1 MNKKRC
7 FASVA
12 SGSAPPWVEFF
23 AGARPP
29 AEPRR
34 RRVGERGSSVVEV
47 ILLTVP
53 LCLLSMVITSKMAAT
68 SSGLVRTQWQSS
80 LAAQQGAVT
89 VCGGS
94 AKLSAPWLG
103 QTATDTATQIHNQIT
118 SGGVVGGVISVPS
131 SVQAAT
137 TAQQT
142 AQSALSIR
150 TIGDFA
156 SLVARISNVGT
167 LVSGLG
173 VGLSG
178 LVTAIQT
185 NQNFPVDILT
195 QSGVAATNLATS
207 SATLAPPAY
216 YFKPLA
222 DQVMPDPS
230 NAQLASQASFV
241 CNEPLDGT
249 TGYGGSG
256 NKQSRLESIR
266 LQLLGWTFNEA
277 TRFY

>member
-12 SGSAPPWVEFF
+12 PGGEAPGIEFLPDAPPD
-23 AGARPP
+23 ASI
-29 AEPRR
+29 RR
-34 RRVGERGSSVVEV
+34 WSPKERGSSVVEV
-47 ILLTVP
+47 ILLSVP

-68 SSGLVRTQWQSS
+68 STGLVRTQWQSS

-89 VCGGS
+89 VCGGN
-94 AKLSAPWLG
+94 AKLSAPWLS
-103 QTATDTATQIHNQIT
+103 QSATDTTTQIHNQLT
-118 SGGVVGGVISVPS
+118 STGVVGGVISVPS
-131 SVQAAT
+131 SVQDAT
-137 TAQQT
+137 TAEQT
-142 AQSALSIR
+142 AQNDLSTR
-150 TIGDFA
+150 TVGDYA
-156 SLVARISNVGT
+156 SLLARISNVGT
-167 LVSGLG
+167 LISGLG

-207 SATLAPPAY
+207 TATMAPPAY

-222 DQVMPDPS
+222 DKVMPDTG
-230 NAQLASQASFV
+230 NAQLVTQACFI

-256 NKQSRLESIR
+256 NKQSRLDSIR

-277 TRFY
+277 ERFY

>member
-23 AGARPP
+23 AGGRPP
-29 AEPRR
+29 DEPRR
-34 RRVGERGSSVVEV
+34 RRAGERGSSVVEV
-47 ILLTVP
+47 ILFTVP

-94 AKLSAPWLG
+94 AKLSAPWLS
-103 QTATDTATQIHNQIT
+103 QTATDTATQIHNQLT

-131 SVQAAT
+131 SVQTAT

-142 AQSALSIR
+142 AQSELSTR
-150 TIGDFA
+150 TVGDIA
-156 SLVARISNVGT
+156 SLLARISNVGT

-207 SATLAPPAY
+207 SATMAPPAY

-241 CNEPLDGT
+241 CNEPPDGT

>member
-29 AEPRR
+29 EEPRR
-34 RRVGERGSSVVEV
+34 RRAGERGSSVVEV
-47 ILLTVP
+47 ILFTVP

-94 AKLSAPWLG
+94 AKLSAPWLS

-131 SVQAAT
+131 SVQTAT
-137 TAQQT
+137 SAQQT
-142 AQSALSIR
+142 AQSELSTR
-150 TIGDFA
+150 TVGDFA
-156 SLVARISNVGT
+156 SLLARISNVGT

-207 SATLAPPAY
+207 SATMAPPAY

-256 NKQSRLESIR
+256 NKQSRLDSIR

>member
-1 MNKKRC
+1 MIKKRLL
-7 FASVA
+7 SGVA
-12 SGSAPPWVEFF
+12 RGSDAPWIEFF
-23 AGARPP
+23 AEAEFAEQPLRRQAR
-29 AEPRR
+29 
-34 RRVGERGSSVVEV
+34 ERGSSVVEV

-68 SSGLVRTQWQSS
+68 STGLVRTQWQSS
-80 LAAQQGAVT
+80 LSAQRGAVT
-89 VCGGS
+89 VCGS
-94 AKLSAPWLG
+94 NTKLSAPWLS

-118 SGGVVGGVISVPS
+118 TSGVVGGAIGVPS
-131 SVQAAT
+131 SVQDAT
-137 TAQQT
+137 TAEQT
-142 AQSALSIR
+142 AQNELSTR
-150 TIGDFA
+150 TVGDYA
-156 SLVARISNVGT
+156 SLLARISNVGT
-167 LVSGLG
+167 LISGLG

-207 SATLAPPAY
+207 TATTAPPAY

-222 DQVMPDPS
+222 DKIMPDPG
-230 NAQLASQASFV
+230 NAQLSAQAAFI

-249 TGYGGSG
+249 TGYGGAG
-256 NKQSRLESIR
+256 NKQSRLDSIR

-277 TRFY
+277 QRFY